1 MARVVYCHQLVAV
14 KSVLAVRERMHDNE
28 GECQKDENAEI
39 TCHGTLPETALRGRR
54 QLADRSYLSGSDH
67 GFDPRMYYSGILA
80 LKPGPTDNIRVTASI
95 RNCLGGTPTM
105 HSRNGS

>member
-39 TCHGTLPETALRGRR
+39 TGSRTLPDKAVVASATRGRTGHC
-54 QLADRSYLSGSDH
+54 Q
-67 GFDPRMYYSGILA
+67 
-80 LKPGPTDNIRVTASI
+80 
-95 RNCLGGTPTM
+95 
-105 HSRNGS
+105 SRK